1 MNTIE
6 NSRRDFLKAIGFYA
20 SSLAISGCTSGS
32 KQPVDE
38 ASQEKPNILW
48 ITCEDISPYLG
59 CYGDAYAVTAN
70 LDKLAGEAVLY
81 TNAFAT
87 APVCAPAR

>member
-1 MNTIE
+1 MNTTE

-20 SSLAISGCTSGS
+20 SSFAISGCASGS
-32 KQPVDE
+32 KRPADE
-38 ASQEKPNILW
+38 ASEEKTNILW

-59 CYGDAYAVTAN
+59 CYGDAYAITAN
-70 LDKLAGEAVLY
+70 LDKLAGQAVLY

-87 APVCAPAR
+87 ASV